1 MSEIPVLVGIAQNEQ
16 RPVDPQASK
25 EPLALMLEAL
35 QAAAEDAGA
44 PALLSE
50 AGSVRVVRG
59 MWPYKNPGQV
69 IADTLG
75 CPQAETCLSQFG
87 GNFVQTTVNRSA
99 LDIQAGRH
107 EIILIT
113 GAECGSTQAKARRA
127 GLNLR
132 EDLAWQPAAGTPDV
146 MIGDEVAMTH
156 DIERAI
162 GLLQPIQYYPMFEN
176 ALRHHLGDSPAEHI
190 ERVSKLWAG
199 FSAVAAGNP
208 HAWLKEQKTAE
219 EIRTLSSSNRPV
231 SFPYP
236 KLMNSN
242 NNVDQGAAL
251 ILCSESK
258 ARAFGIPEE
267 KWIYPWA
274 GTDAHDAYNAVNRD
288 TFYES
293 PAIRVA
299 GQRALTLSGLTPA
312 DVEHVDV
319 YSCFPVAVQV
329 GAREIGLDLDRPLT
343 VTGGLT
349 FAGGPLNNYVMHSI
363 ARLAELLRED
373 RDSKGLIT
381 ANGGYLTKHAFG
393 VYSATPPAQPF
404 QHQDVQDEVNQTPLR
419 EAVEV
424 HDGSAAVESY
434 TVMYAGESPK
444 IAYLSALLDD
454 GRRTL
459 ATCEDPAVL
468 ADMVTE
474 EYCGRAV
481 QLKDKVAT
489 F

>member
-1 MSEIPVLVGIAQNEQ
+1 MSETPVLVGIAQNEQ
-16 RPVDPQASK
+16 RPVDPKTSR
-25 EPLALMLEAL
+25 EPLELMLDAL
-35 QAAAEDAGA
+35 RAAADDAGA
-44 PALLSE
+44 PSLLSE

-59 MWPYKNPGQV
+59 MWPYKNPGRV
-69 IADTLG
+69 IADSLG

-87 GNFVQTTVNRSA
+87 GNFVQTTVNQSA
-99 LDIQAGRH
+99 LDIQSGRH
-107 EIILIT
+107 DIILIT

-132 EDLAWQPAAGTPDV
+132 DDLAWQPAEGTPDA
-146 MIGDEVAMTH
+146 MIGEDVPMMH

-162 GLLQPIQYYPMFEN
+162 GLVQPIQLYPMFEN
-176 ALRHHLGDSPAEHI
+176 ALRAHLGETLEDHI
-190 ERVSKLWAG
+190 RRVSELWAG
-199 FSAVAAGNP
+199 FSEVAAGNP

-258 ARAFGIPEE
+258 ARALGIPEN
-267 KWIYPWA
+267 KWVYPWA

-288 TFYES
+288 SFHES

-299 GQRALTLSGLTPA
+299 GRRVLELSGLTPA
-312 DVEHVDV
+312 ELDHVDV

-329 GAREIGLDLDRPLT
+329 GAREIGLDMNRPLT

-363 ARLAELLRED
+363 ARMAELLRENSD
-373 RDSKGLIT
+373 AKGLIT

-393 VYSATPPAQPF
+393 VYSATPPAKAF
-404 QHQDVQDEVNQTPLR
+404 QHQDVQAEVDQTPLR
-419 EAVEV
+419 AAVEV
-424 HDGSAAVESY
+424 HDGEAAVESY
-434 TVMYAGESPK
+434 TVMYAGETPK
-444 IAYLSALLDD
+444 IGFISALLDD
-454 GRRTL
+454 GSRTL
-459 ATCEDPAVL
+459 ATVEAPDVL
-468 ADMVTE
+468 AAMVTE
-474 EYCGRAV
+474 EFCGRQAT
-481 QLKDKVAT
+481 LKDKVAT

>member
-1 MSEIPVLVGIAQNEQ
+1 MSETPVLVGIAQNEQ

-25 EPLALMLEAL
+25 EPLALMLEAV

-44 PALLSE
+44 PALLAQ

-59 MWPYKNPGQV
+59 MWPYKNPARV
-69 IADTLG
+69 IAEAIG
-75 CPQAETCLSQFG
+75 CPQAETRLSQFG
-87 GNFVQTTVNRSA
+87 GNFVQTTVNQSA
-99 LDIQAGRH
+99 LDIQSGKH
-107 EIILIT
+107 DVIVIT

-132 EDLAWQPAAGTPDV
+132 EDLAWQAAEGTPDA
-146 MIGDEVAMTH
+146 MIGDDVPMMH

-162 GLLQPIQYYPMFEN
+162 GLVQPIQYYPMFEN
-176 ALRHHLGDSPAEHI
+176 ALRHHLGESLEDHI
-190 ERVSKLWAG
+190 QRVSELWAG
-199 FSAVAAGNP
+199 FSTVATGNP
-208 HAWLKEQKTAE
+208 HAWLTEQKSAE

-258 ARAFGIPEE
+258 ARALGIAED

-299 GQRALTLSGLTPA
+299 GRRALELANLTPA
-312 DVEHVDV
+312 DLDHVDV
-319 YSCFPVAVQV
+319 YSCFPSAVQI
-329 GAREIGLDLDRPLT
+329 GARELGLDQSRPLT

-373 RDSKGLIT
+373 RDAKGLIT

-393 VYSATPPAQPF
+393 VYSATPPSSPF
-404 QHQDVQDEVNQTPLR
+404 QHQDVQAEVDQTPLR
-419 EAVEV
+419 DAVEV
-424 HDGSAAVESY
+424 VNGEAVVESY

-444 IAYLSALLDD
+444 IGYISALTAA
-454 GRRTL
+454 GSRTL
-459 ATCEDPAVL
+459 ATTEAPDVL
-468 ADMVTE
+468 AAMVSE
-474 EYCGRAV
+474 EFCGVPV
-481 QLKDKVAT
+481 QLQDKVAT